1 MALDLSSIQKAV
13 NSLERS
19 VKVASALIEG
29 DVDTDLEEVLRAGV
43 IQNFEFTYELCW
55 KFMKRWLE
63 ENFGNTTVDGI
74 TMKELFR
81 VAAENKLITNVES
94 WFNYQRKRNI
104 TSHTYDADTA
114 ADVYAS
120 AIKFLVDAKEFL
132 GRLEARND

>member
-19 VKVASALIEG
+19 IKVASAMIEG
-29 DVDTDLEEVLRAGV
+29 EVDTDLEEVLRAGV
-43 IQNFEFTYELCW
+43 IQKFEFTYELCW

-63 ENFGNTTVDGI
+63 ENFGNHIVDGI

-81 VAAENKLITNVES
+81 IAAENKLITNVNA

-104 TSHTYDADTA
+104 TSHTYDANTA
-114 ADVYAS
+114 DDVYNVVLQ
-120 AIKFLVDAKEFL
+120 FLNDAKEFL
-132 GRLEARND
+132 NRLEKKND